1 MKYYREILLA
11 LLAGAVS
18 GALVLG
24 IVGRAA
30 TAGVALVIG
39 NSLNLSLKGIL
50 EVVIV
55 GMFVGAVGG
64 VLLLMLKNVFRGN
77 GLALGIIVGLIM
89 FVCSTIFV
97 IISGRVT
104 FDMSFIQFFVF
115 GVLTFIFVIYGILL
129 SALFTRFNR
138 NWRKY

>member
-30 TAGVALVIG
+30 TAGVAFVIG
-39 NSLNLSLKGIL
+39 DSLNLSLKGVL
-50 EVVIV
+50 EVVII

-64 VLLLMLKNVFRGN
+64 ILLLMLKNVFRGD
-77 GLALGIIVGLIM
+77 GLTLGVIVGLIM

-115 GVLTFIFVIYGILL
+115 GVSIFIFVIYGILS
-129 SALFTRFNR
+129 SALLTRFNR
-138 NWRKY
+138 YWRKF

>member
-115 GVLTFIFVIYGILL
+115 GVLTFIFVIYGILS
-129 SALFTRFNR
+129 SALFTWFNR

>member
-30 TAGVALVIG
+30 TAGVAFVIG
-39 NSLNLSLKGIL
+39 DSLNLSLKGVL
-50 EVVIV
+50 EVVII

-64 VLLLMLKNVFRGN
+64 VLLLMLKNVFRGD
-77 GLALGIIVGLIM
+77 GLTLGVIVGLIM

-115 GVLTFIFVIYGILL
+115 GVSIFIFVIYGILS
-129 SALFTRFNR
+129 SALLTRFNR
-138 NWRKY
+138 YWRKS

>member
-39 NSLNLSLKGIL
+39 DSLNLSLKGVL
-50 EVVIV
+50 EVVII

-64 VLLLMLKNVFRGN
+64 ILLLMLKNVFRGD
-77 GLALGIIVGLIM
+77 GLTLGVIVGLIM

-115 GVLTFIFVIYGILL
+115 GVSIFIFVIYGILS
-129 SALFTRFNR
+129 SALLTRFNR
-138 NWRKY
+138 YWRKS

>member
-24 IVGRAA
+24 TVGRAA

-39 NSLNLSLKGIL
+39 NSLNLSLKGVL

-77 GLALGIIVGLIM
+77 RLALGIIVGLIM

-97 IISGRVT
+97 IISGRVA
-104 FDMSFIQFFVF
+104 FDMSFIQFSMF
-115 GVLTFIFVIYGILL
+115 GILAFIFVIYGILS
-129 SALFTRFNR
+129 SALLTRFNR
-138 NWRKY
+138 YWRKY

>member
-39 NSLNLSLKGIL
+39 DSLNLSLKGVL
-50 EVVIV
+50 EVVII

-64 VLLLMLKNVFRGN
+64 ILLLMLKNVFRGD
-77 GLALGIIVGLIM
+77 GLTLGVIVGLIM

-115 GVLTFIFVIYGILL
+115 GVSIFIFVIYGILS
-129 SALFTRFNR
+129 SALLTRFNR
-138 NWRKY
+138 YWRKF

>member
-30 TAGVALVIG
+30 I
-39 NSLNLSLKGIL
+39 
-50 EVVIV
+50 
-55 GMFVGAVGG
+55 
-64 VLLLMLKNVFRGN
+64 LLLMLKNVFRGD
-77 GLALGIIVGLIM
+77 GLTLGVIVGLIM

-115 GVLTFIFVIYGILL
+115 GVSIFIFVIYGILS
-129 SALFTRFNR
+129 SALLTRFNR
-138 NWRKY
+138 YWRKS